1 MLKKSKNIIIVLLLC
16 LCLIL
21 CNLTFMC
28 IYVFADEL
36 SVTDIPSCSATI
48 DDESNISSDNPTG
61 KRSATLDVSYFGNNK
76 IFSSNADIK
85 TTNFLFRLN
94 FVDSGKNYSEFRLVT
109 LISAKNNDVVLEDGR
124 NQSGENFLV
133 YQSVINPSA
142 INYNGNTKVK
152 KTSNIAYYVTFD
164 NLSTYN
170 TDMMNYLRNYATT
183 GEFSQA
189 TININ
194 NADWVD
200 GDPITNTP
208 ISCPSNAAFDALLYF
223 DNFYEPK
230 DKNDKDYRSIG
241 CEVSFYPDEVL
252 GKSITLN
259 YTYDTNTYVKRK
271 LTALESL
278 KHPTY
283 YNTSK
288 SYPKIKLTYTT
299 SLSYDIPNSIEE
311 LQDIANLSVDEY
323 ADLYLKSGIY
333 YNSKSHKIVIRHF
346 MKYKEYKEIIH
357 NLIKNYNEL
366 KIGKA
371 ICKDC
376 NGEANIYINKYKH
389 IGKPF
394 SVSLKAQ
401 LSQNNVKSNVF
412 SFSAEFFSKSQGGIY
427 YNPDND
433 TTLDKDHNDNLIFNG
448 TDKDGTKNDYLT
460 DERYDQALDD
470 NKIEDMEFKDAVSW
484 LKSLTKSLKD
494 FPEFFADYFAFI
506 PWASTYAQLVMCL
519 LIIGVVVGFLK
530 LLLS

>member
-1 MLKKSKNIIIVLLLC
+1 MKKSKNIIIVLLLC
-16 LCLIL
+16 LCFIL

-28 IYVFADEL
+28 VYVFADEL
-36 SVTDIPSCSATI
+36 SVTDIASCSATI

-61 KRSATLDVSYFGNNK
+61 ERSETLDVSYFGNNK

-109 LISAKNNDVVLEDGR
+109 LISAKNNDVVLEDGK
-124 NQSGENFLV
+124 NQSGENFIV
-133 YQSVINPSA
+133 YQDLINPSA

-223 DNFYEPK
+223 DDFYKSK
-230 DKNDKDYRSIG
+230 DIDYRSIG
-241 CEVSFYPDEVL
+241 SEVSFYPDEVL

-259 YTYDTNTYVKRK
+259 YTYDTNTYVLRD
-271 LTALESL
+271 LTALEFL

-283 YNTSK
+283 GNGSK
-288 SYPKIKLTYTT
+288 RYPKIKLTYTT
-299 SLSYDIPNSIEE
+299 SLTYDIPNTIEE
-311 LQDIANLSVDEY
+311 LQDIANSSPDSDIY
-323 ADLYLKSGIY
+323 TKSGIY

-357 NLIKNYNEL
+357 NLVKNYNEL

-371 ICKDC
+371 KCKDC
-376 NGEANIYINKYKH
+376 LGDGIQYPNKYKH

-412 SFSAEFFSKSQGGIY
+412 SFKAEYFSKSQGGTY

-433 TTLDKDHNDNLIFNG
+433 TTLDKNHNDNLIFNG
-448 TDKDGTKNDYLT
+448 TDKDGNKNDYLT
-460 DERYDQALDD
+460 DERYDQAKEDD
-470 NKIEDMEFKDAVSW
+470 KIEDMEFKDAVSW

-494 FPEFFADYFAFI
+494 FPEFFADYFSFI

-519 LIIGVVVGFLK
+519 LIVGVVVGFLK